1 MFIGQSKSITSLCFC
16 IGKKNKKNHEQKIM
30 QKYVVVQKNKQKL
43 NEKKNLT
50 NRNKCKYLNKNEN

>member
-1 MFIGQSKSITSLCFC
+1 
-16 IGKKNKKNHEQKIM
+16 M

-50 NRNKCKYLNKNEN
+50 KRNKCKYLNKNEN